1 MIRTSRPLWNLCRGK
16 RQRLRMRSRFRLPVS
31 GRSIVEPGRL
41 RRLVAAGLRAARL
54 LPVPLLL
61 LSACAA
67 HTTPPVSP
75 RTHLADRRLVP
86 PDTVF
91 TLSDGARLPAR
102 IWRATGP
109 ERAVV
114 LALHGFNDSRDAWE
128 LPAPI
133 LAAQGITVFAPDQ
146 RGFGGAPDRGRWA
159 GTDRMVQDAAELV
172 RQIALREPGVPLFV
186 MGESMGGAIALCLA
200 ASPDRPP
207 VAGFILLAPA
217 VWSRKEMNPTLTA
230 SLWLAATFAP
240 DWHLTGRHLPLRIQA
255 TDNRDAL
262 YRLAYDPLTVHETRA
277 ATLRGLVNLMT
288 RAQDDA
294 SRATGRILIAYG
306 GHDQLVP
313 PRATASAWDAL
324 PPDARR
330 SFYPSG
336 YHLLLRD
343 RNRDRP
349 LGDIV
354 SFMLEPDRLLP
365 SGGDVAAAGW
375 RAGENWDAGP
385 PLFLPGAL
393 DGLAGR

>member
-1 MIRTSRPLWNLCRGK
+1 
-16 RQRLRMRSRFRLPVS
+16 MRSRFRPMPS
-31 GRSIVEPGRL
+31 RL
-41 RRLVAAGLRAARL
+41 SAASPTRL
-54 LPVPLLL
+54 LRLLAVPMLL
-61 LSACAA
+61 LSACATQTA
-67 HTTPPVSP
+67 PPAPP
-75 RTHLADRRLVP
+75 RAHLADRRLVP

-102 IWRATGP
+102 IWRAAGP

-128 LPAPI
+128 LPAPV

-159 GTDRMVQDAAELV
+159 GTDRMVRDAAELA
-172 RQIALREPGVPLFV
+172 RQIEAREPGVPLFV

-200 ASPDRPP
+200 ASPERPP

-217 VWSRKEMNPTLTA
+217 VWSRKEMNPALTA

-294 SRATGRILIAYG
+294 PRATGRILVAYG

-313 PRATASAWDAL
+313 PRATAATWDAL
-324 PPDARR
+324 PPGVRR
-330 SFYPSG
+330 SFYPAG

-343 RNRDRP
+343 RDRDRP
-349 LGDIV
+349 LADLV
-354 SFMLEPDRLLP
+354 SFMLEPDRPLP

-375 RAGENWDAGP
+375 RAGESWDAEP

-393 DGLAGR
+393 DSLAGR